1 MKDRIVVAT
10 DFSKSSLVSLTK
22 AMYLA
27 KKEKCSLDIV
37 HIVEY
42 SIFHDPKKDKKA
54 GKEALAKFIAD
65 HFPKPEVEIAQF
77 CYVGTIHKEIH
88 KHAKDRECRLLIIG
102 ATGETQHLTEVLLG
116 SVAKRIVRKAEIP
129 VLVTKDE
136 SLPDYANI
144 FSPTDFSEDSLKT
157 AKATRKF
164 FPNANLIFYHM
175 IARPFELRLGHYGA
189 DDEQISSFNKDTEN
203 RAKEISKKFLK
214 NFSGKSEVV
223 LDSGILSYTRLLS
236 VAESKNT
243 SLIALP
249 TSGKISFFALDV
261 LQNSNIDIFICK
273 F

>member
-1 MKDRIVVAT
+1 MLCGHNPQRDSQTR
-10 DFSKSSLVSLTK
+10 
-22 AMYLA
+22 
-27 KKEKCSLDIV
+27 
-37 HIVEY
+37 
-42 SIFHDPKKDKKA
+42 
-54 GKEALAKFIAD
+54 
-65 HFPKPEVEIAQF
+65 
-77 CYVGTIHKEIH
+77 
-88 KHAKDRECRLLIIG
+88 KDRECRLLIIG

-175 IARPFELRLGHYGA
+175 IARPLSCVWGIMVLMM
-189 DDEQISSFNKDTEN
+189 NKSQVLI
-203 RAKEISKKFLK
+203 KILKIGQKKFQKILK

-236 VAESKNT
+236 VAESKNA

-249 TSGKISFFALDV
+249 TSGKLAFALDV